1 MKIKILQPQAIHELG
16 QRGNQE
22 DSIYPVLGAAT
33 TDDCLFVLC
42 DGMGGH
48 SKGEVASG
56 TVCEAIGH
64 YFRENVN
71 PGDVMRDESFYKA
84 LEYAYRQLDIKD
96 DNSSKKMGTT
106 LTFLYFHRGGCTAAH
121 IGDSRVY
128 HLRPA
133 TDTILY
139 KSRDHSL
146 VYELYQAGEIS
157 FDDMKTH
164 PQKNVITRAMQPGE
178 EARVK
183 PDIVHITDIK
193 PDDYFYI
200 CSDGMLEEMEDDELL
215 SILNNNESDEEKR
228 QQLIEATK
236 NNKDNHSA
244 YLIHIAEVV
253 GEMSDS
259 RLLNDE
265 QTSHWNAVNIRPIAN
280 DVQLVINDVP
290 FSEANKLADSEATQP
305 MPNQQKPQQPAS
317 GAPQGAPQ
325 GPRPQQ
331 APQGPP
337 PHRPQG
343 PQQPPQG
350 GPRPQGPQQPPQG
363 GPRPQGPQQ
372 PPQGP
377 RPQGPQQPPQGGP
390 RPQGPQQPPQGQR
403 PQGPQQPQQGRRP
416 QGPQQPPQGGPRPQG
431 PQQPQQGPQQPGK
444 PAGAVA
450 PQGQPM
456 VQKGAEGPVKPAAV
470 PPAAVPPAAK
480 AEPEKKG
487 SPMRLVLI
495 LVLAALL
502 AAAGYMGYK
511 YWQESQDAKQAKED
525 TENIQLPQRDN
536 DEESTSSSSSS
547 TPTQQRV
554 VVKEQQQSQP
564 QAQPQARP
572 AQQSQ
577 ARQAQSQQNHSAT
590 ARDAAKKSQ
599 TSTDHSGE
607 AKKAADKAQERRE
620 AAKGNTHQPS
630 VSTPTTKET
639 PGNPQ
644 NQRRREE

>member
-350 GPRPQGPQQPPQG
+350 GPRPQGPQQPLQGGPRPQGPPQPPPG

-377 RPQGPQQPPQGGP
+377 RPQGPQQPPQGP
-390 RPQGPQQPPQGQR
+390 RPQGPQQPPK
-403 PQGPQQPQQGRRP
+403 
-416 QGPQQPPQGGPRPQG
+416 
-431 PQQPQQGPQQPGK
+431 GPQQPGK

-480 AEPEKKG
+480 AEPEKKS

-564 QAQPQARP
+564 QARPAQPQASP
-572 AQQSQ
+572 
-577 ARQAQSQQNHSAT
+577 AQSQKNRPAT
-590 ARDAAKKSQ
+590 TREAANKSQ

-607 AKKAADKAQERRE
+607 AKKAADKAQKRQEK
-620 AAKGNTHQPS
+620 AASKKVGQP
-630 VSTPTTKET
+630 TPPTGQGGKSIDI
-639 PGNPQ
+639 PD
-644 NQRRREE
+644 

>member
-377 RPQGPQQPPQGGP
+377 RPQGPQQPQ
-390 RPQGPQQPPQGQR
+390 QGP
-403 PQGPQQPQQGRRP
+403 RP

-431 PQQPQQGPQQPGK
+431 PQQPQQGPRPQGPQQPPQGPQQPGK

-577 ARQAQSQQNHSAT
+577 ARQAQSQQNRPAT
-590 ARDAAKKSQ
+590 AREATKKSQ

-607 AKKAADKAQERRE
+607 AKNAANKVQEKRDN
-620 AAKGNTHQPS
+620 AGTGG
-630 VSTPTTKET
+630 VTPPKVDT
-639 PGNPQ
+639 Q
-644 NQRRREE
+644 NSGEKQGQQQGGGRQRRG

>member
-71 PGDVMRDESFYKA
+71 PGDVMRDESFSKA

-265 QTSHWNAVNIRPIAN
+265 QTSHWNAVNIRPITN

-350 GPRPQGPQQPPQG
+350 APRPQGPQQPPQG

-372 PPQGP
+372 PPQGGL

-390 RPQGPQQPPQGQR
+390 RPQGPQQPPQGGPR
-403 PQGPQQPQQGRRP
+403 PQGT
-416 QGPQQPPQGGPRPQG
+416 QQPPQGGGGPRPQG
-431 PQQPQQGPQQPGK
+431 PQPPQGPQQPGK

-480 AEPEKKG
+480 AEPEKKS

-564 QAQPQARP
+564 QVQPQARP
-572 AQQSQ
+572 AQPSQ
-577 ARQAQSQQNHSAT
+577 ARPAQSQQNRPAT
-590 ARDAAKKSQ
+590 ARDAAAAKRPN
-599 TSTDHSGE
+599 TDHSGD
-607 AKKAADKAQERRE
+607 AKKAAGKVQENRD
-620 AAKGNTHQPS
+620 AANKNNGQPT
-630 VSTPTTKET
+630 VSPTSTNEKS
-639 PGNPQ
+639 G
-644 NQRRREE
+644 RRRDGEE